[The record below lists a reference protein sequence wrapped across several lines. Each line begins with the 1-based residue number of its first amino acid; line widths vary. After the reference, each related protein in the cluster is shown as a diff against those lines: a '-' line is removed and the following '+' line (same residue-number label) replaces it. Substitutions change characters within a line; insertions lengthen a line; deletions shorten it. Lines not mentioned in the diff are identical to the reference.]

1 MSESGDNRGKMGKGH
16 QGTCLKDHGQ
26 SQRGLGLR
34 MGGGGGK
41 MDTNVLEQQK
51 NKSKKISRKVQFRRN
66 TLFNNMNRVFF

>member
-1 MSESGDNRGKMGKGH
+1 MGKGH

-51 NKSKKISRKVQFRRN
+51 NKSKK
-66 TLFNNMNRVFF
+66 